1 MRPVVCG
8 EAARPPHL
16 CCAGGLGAL
25 KGAQMVGEAEGSQ
38 GWLVRV
44 GKVGQVRGAPTAA
57 ACEAG
62 GAGRGMAGES
72 ATASDSAAQSA
83 EGGRKRRWLGGDN
96 SRLGVTAVESG
107 GGGAA
112 AAAAAAAGPAA
123 AVREGGGAAA
133 SAAGGT
139 AGAAKGEG
147 KILSTCTG
155 FT

>member
-62 GAGRGMAGES
+62 GGGQGHGRGERYSLRQRRPVCRGGQKEEMAGRG
-72 ATASDSAAQSA
+72 
-83 EGGRKRRWLGGDN
+83 
-96 SRLGVTAVESG
+96 
-107 GGGAA
+107 
-112 AAAAAAAGPAA
+112 
-123 AVREGGGAAA
+123 
-133 SAAGGT
+133 
-139 AGAAKGEG
+139 
-147 KILSTCTG
+147 
-155 FT
+155 